1 PLSVRLQTY
10 PNRPELPTLATAVQ
24 GMLREIGIDAQI
36 RIGEYA
42 TQEPDLL
49 AGRYDLYLL
58 SRNYLTDVPDAGAA
72 LASDYSCAGS
82 YNLNRYCSPEF
93 DALLAPLGTTADPAA
108 RQDVFRAA
116 SAKLTADVAGI
127 PLVHSQENGVA
138 RNVAGYTVDPLAKDL
153 VTPELATL
161 R

>member
-1 PLSVRLQTY
+1 LSVRLQTY

-49 AGRYDLYLL
+49 AGDYDMFLL
-58 SRNYLTDVPDAGAA
+58 SRNYLTDVPDTGST
-72 LASDYSCAGS
+72 LSSDYSCTGS
-82 YNLNRYCSPEF
+82 YNINKYCSPEF

-108 RQDVFRAA
+108 RQEVFRKA
-116 SAKLTADVAGI
+116 SARLTADVAGI

-138 RNVAGYTVDPLAKDL
+138 RNVSGYTVDPLAKAL
-153 VTPELATL
+153 VTPELAQL
-161 R
+161 G